1 MKEKRSDIAF
11 IIGNAG
17 LGDSISLI
25 GMANY
30 LTTIY
35 KLVFFTTSRS
45 FRDTVK
51 LFFTNPKIIVY
62 DYDEKKTNIFEFD
75 LIMRKFSEV
84 YDLYILGHFGNL
96 TLDRSSKYTKVTLSG
111 ETKKI
116 IHDYPKSYYEDVNI
130 PPEYAIT
137 YFSVTYDDDI
147 LKRYD
152 ELLSQYSKYR
162 VVHQVGST
170 AKFDVIKKFDIDI
183 NDMLTIDVNRNLY
196 PSEHKYHDICEKFI
210 NLPKITNYAKLL
222 ENASELYLMDSCI
235 HALALLVNIN
245 KAYPRVCLKRTYNF
259 NYGIP
264 NKFVYYLICIVKT
277 VNHESI

>member
-62 DYDEKKTNIFEFD
+62 DYDEKKTNMFEFD

-137 YFSVTYDDDI
+137 YFSVTYDDEI
-147 LKRYD
+147 LKKYD

-277 VNHESI
+277 VERESI